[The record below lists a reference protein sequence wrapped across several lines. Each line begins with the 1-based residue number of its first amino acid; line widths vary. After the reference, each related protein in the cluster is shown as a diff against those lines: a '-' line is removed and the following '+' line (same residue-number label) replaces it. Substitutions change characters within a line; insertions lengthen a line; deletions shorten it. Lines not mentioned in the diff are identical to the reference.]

1 MSTDTRPIPATLLHS
16 VFFVSGF
23 SAILYQ
29 LVWQRS
35 LFTIYGTSSES
46 VTMVITA
53 FMLGLGLGSLAGGAL
68 SRSASWVLP
77 ALFVVAE
84 LAIGAFGL
92 GSLALFQWVASIT
105 SGASGLEVGLA
116 ALALLLA
123 PTVCMGATLPVL
135 VAYSVGR
142 TRNVGASVG
151 MLYFANTF
159 GSAAGCVAAAH
170 FIFGQLGQAGAVQ
183 LAAGANAL
191 AAACV
196 LATLRYRG
204 TAR

>member
-1 MSTDTRPIPATLLHS
+1 MSADSRPIPGTLLHA

-35 LFTIYGTSSES
+35 LFTAYGTSSES
-46 VTMVITA
+46 VTMVVTA

-68 SRSASWVLP
+68 SQSASWLLP
-77 ALFVVAE
+77 ALFTVAE

-92 GSLALFQWVASIT
+92 ASLKLFYWVASVT
-105 SGASGLEVGLA
+105 SDASGLEVGLTA
-116 ALALLLA
+116 FALLLA
-123 PTVCMGATLPVL
+123 PTMCMGATLPLL

-142 TRNVGASVG
+142 TRNVGGSVG
-151 MLYFANTF
+151 MLYFANTL
-159 GSAAGCVAAAH
+159 GSAAGCAAAAD
-170 FIFGQLGQAGAVQ
+170 FIFGRLGQAGTVQ
-183 LAAGANAL
+183 LAAGGNAL
-191 AAACV
+191 VAACV
-196 LATLRYRG
+196 LATLLYRR